1 MNGIWTPK
9 SFFTYRLTLQ
19 LTFLPVLGG
28 SIDVSPLSSLGTTDL
43 GKYFCSAALSYLF
56 IHLSICLFAYLSVC
70 LFVYLSIRL
79 FVYWSIGL
87 FVYLSI
93 CLFVYL
99 SICLFVYVYLSIW
112 SDLIR
117 FWSILSIY
125 FNLISILFFET
136 THPTTH
142 LATNLPTCL
151 HMEQNTYC
159 NSNDVD
165 LLTFTVKISFCNSW

>member
-70 LFVYLSIRL
+70 LFVYLSIGL
-79 FVYWSIGL
+79 FVYWSICL

-99 SICLFVYVYLSIW
+99 SICLC
-112 SDLIR
+112 
-117 FWSILSIY
+117 LSIY
-125 FNLISILFFET
+125 LVWFDPILIYSFYLLQFDFYSILWNYT
-136 THPTTH
+136 SNYTSSYKS
-142 LATNLPTCL
+142 AY
-151 HMEQNTYC
+151 MSTYGTEYI
-159 NSNDVD
+159 
-165 LLTFTVKISFCNSW
+165 L

>member
-28 SIDVSPLSSLGTTDL
+28 AIDVSPLSSLETTDL

-56 IHLSICLFAYLSVC
+56 IHLSS
-70 LFVYLSIRL
+70 VYLSICL
-79 FVYWSIGL
+79 SVYLSIGL

-93 CLFVYL
+93 CLFVSL
-99 SICLFVYVYLSIW
+99 SICLFVYLSIW

-117 FWSILSIY
+117 FWSILSIL

-142 LATNLPTCL
+142 PRLQIWL
-151 HMEQNTYC
+151 HVYIWNRIY
-159 NSNDVD
+159 NSNDID
-165 LLTFTVKISFCNSW
+165 LFTFEHFRRGPCLFLPELEA